1 MYEVFDHTADVGVR
15 ARAASLEL
23 LLSEAARGMFSL
35 IVANLDEV
43 RPVDEE
49 TLVIEGADPAYLMF
63 DWLSELLYAFATRRR
78 LVASYEVQLTR
89 TGLTARVWGEAAD
102 ERRHRLEHEVKAV
115 TYHGLR
121 CERTEE
127 GWVAEFILDI

>member
-15 ARAASLEL
+15 ARAESLEL
-23 LLSEAARGMFSL
+23 LLAEAARGLFSL

-43 RPVDEE
+43 RPVEEE
-49 TLVIEGADPAYLMF
+49 TLEIAGVDPEYLLF
-63 DWLSELLYAFATRRR
+63 DWLSELLFAFAVRRR
-78 LVASYEVQLTR
+78 LPARFDIHLTPH
-89 TGLTARVWGEAAD
+89 GLKARVTGEAAD

-121 CERTEE
+121 CERTED
-127 GWVAEFILDI
+127 GWAAEFILDI